1 MMCITRM
8 TRSWTMCWLP
18 KGRTEED
25 FVQAELVVRVI
36 GGISMYVHESRLM
49 ERLMCGKL
57 VGLTRSTCVNE
68 EEAGDHES

>member
-1 MMCITRM
+1 
-8 TRSWTMCWLP
+8 MCWLP

-25 FVQAELVVRVI
+25 FVQAELVDPSHWRNQ
-36 GGISMYVHESRLM
+36 YVHESRLM